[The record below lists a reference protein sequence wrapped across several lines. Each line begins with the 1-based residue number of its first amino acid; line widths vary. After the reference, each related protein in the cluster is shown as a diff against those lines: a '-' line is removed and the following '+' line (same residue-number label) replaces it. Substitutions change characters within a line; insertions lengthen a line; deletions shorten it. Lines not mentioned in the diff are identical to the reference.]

1 MPQPESPWAK
11 SSYDDYDYTVSLD
24 TQTRIL
30 QGDALALEAIRNLHL
45 DENRALASALAVA
58 APKPSTLT
66 LRSVD
71 RDREAA
77 LIGAF
82 HGAR

>member
-45 DENRALASALAVA
+45 DENAPSPVLWPWLPPSLA
-58 APKPSTLT
+58 
-66 LRSVD
+66 R
-71 RDREAA
+71 
-77 LIGAF
+77 
-82 HGAR
+82 